1 VAIELTDELIQLQR
15 ETVAAREAA
24 TAGGYDSEAWR
35 VWRGAAERLQAA
47 VTAHAEATEQNRYE
61 VERELKKR
69 VLHPEPAGS

>member
-24 TAGGYDSEAWR
+24 TAGGYGTEAWR
-35 VWRGAAERLQAA
+35 LWRGAAERLQAA

-69 VLHPEPAGS
+69 VLHPESGS